1 MSKRLPFTS
10 LASALAGRRI
20 EHTTTALAYLTEQLG
35 RAVPDAYLRQSHRTI
50 PCHTDIALRIQLDP
64 QGMGDVVTGWAPVAA
79 GQGVAGCAYR
89 LMAHAPAEVVFALLY
104 LGGER
109 RKLGTV
115 TLPRYATEQLVTAR
129 IPESKRGA
137 WLTRTGRLR
146 AVPNG
151 VERINE
157 LVLVGPNHSVGI
169 DAPDLNENSWR
180 AAVEQ
185 LATMET
191 QHRHEEVVS

>member
-1 MSKRLPFTS
+1 MSKPLHITP
-10 LASALAGRRI
+10 LASRLAGRKI
-20 EHTTTALAYLTEQLG
+20 WAKPAALAYLTEQLG
-35 RAVPDAYLRQSHRTI
+35 RAVPDAYLRPSHRTV
-50 PCHTDIALRIQLDP
+50 PAYMDVALRILIDP
-64 QGMGDVVTGWAPVAA
+64 QGIGDVVTGWAPVAA
-79 GQGVAGCAYR
+79 GQDVTGCAYR

-109 RKLGTV
+109 RNLGMV

-146 AVPNG
+146 AVQNG

-169 DAPDLNENSWR
+169 DAPDLNESSWR

-185 LATMET
+185 LAALENE
-191 QHRHEEVVS
+191 HEHEEVVQ